1 MIYDARTNP
10 RGYKLSIQQWPRD
23 TRIMAIARMQ
33 GYRIPAATFT
43 APEATPARALLNH
56 GVWRAWC
63 PDCPFAAEDVW
74 RGHNVFWCMRCGN
87 LKAGRAWRPLIWPD
101 NLEEIEAI
109 LADYPAPAQNWEPWG
124 VPIDIKTEADAWVE
138 HAAVMVD
145 PEHGLSD
152 NEAGGEDDPET
163 YTTPVLA
170 VTNAVIA
177 SSDANV
183 DKGDIRYFRQFLS
196 ADPSG
201 SGYWLQSSSANA
213 AAWVARATALA
224 AAVAELSS
232 LSIPCN
238 ASVTGTLTASGNVS
252 SSGGGGVFPGG
263 VSCASG
269 GGTFAGAVSGT
280 QLQSSIATGTA
291 PLTVASTTKVTNLNA
306 DLLDGVDGSGY
317 QTALGYTPARSASGS
332 YSGNNGASRQIT
344 TGFACKFVIII
355 AHGVSG
361 SASIQWTLVSSTAA
375 NNGDLADTAISDAQF
390 GATSDARLH
399 ASDGFIV
406 DPNDSSNTSG
416 NTYYYA
422 AFG

>member
-10 RGYKLSIQQWPRD
+10 RGYKLSIQQWSRD

-87 LKAGRAWRPLIWPD
+87 LKAGRAWRPLIWPN

-124 VPIDIKTEADAWVE
+124 VPVDIKAEADAWVE
-138 HAAVMVD
+138 HAAAMVD

-170 VTNAVIA
+170 VTNAIIA

-196 ADPSG
+196 ANPASSG
-201 SGYWLQSSSANA
+201 LPLVSTGTDSAAFGQLGAAGLATDSVTNAKIA
-213 AAWVARATALA
+213 AANITAEKIQDGQITTA
-224 AAVAELSS
+224 KIADA
-232 LSIPCN
+232 N
-238 ASVTGTLTASGNVS
+238 VTPAKLDRVYSRYTAS
-252 SSGGGGVFPGG
+252 
-263 VSCASG
+263 
-269 GGTFAGAVSGT
+269 T
-280 QLQSSIATGTA
+280 
-291 PLTVASTTKVTNLNA
+291 
-306 DLLDGVDGSGY
+306 
-317 QTALGYTPARSASGS
+317 YT
-332 YSGNNGASRQIT
+332 GNNGASRQIT
-344 TGFACKFVIII
+344 TSFIPTYVVITW
-355 AHGVSG
+355 VNG
-361 SASIQWTLVSSTAA
+361 SASGVAHLFSSTAGTTIISTYTGA
-375 NNGDLADTAISDAQF
+375 ATVNSVSQDT
-390 GATSDARLH
+390 TLH
-399 ASDGFIV
+399 ASDGFVV
-406 DPNDSSNTSG
+406 DAVGVNGVTNTSG
-416 NTYYYA
+416 VTYRYA